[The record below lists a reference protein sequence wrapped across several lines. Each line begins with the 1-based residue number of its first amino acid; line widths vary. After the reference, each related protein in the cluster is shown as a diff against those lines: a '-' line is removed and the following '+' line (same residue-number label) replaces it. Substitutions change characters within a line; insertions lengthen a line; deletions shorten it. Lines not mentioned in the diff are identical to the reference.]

1 MNYVAILAAIPAVA
15 GFIGQVVFTKIGFGL
30 ALTSAILG
38 YVMAF
43 VSVYTV
49 AFITDAL
56 APTFG
61 GRKDMAS
68 ALKLTVYPY
77 TPAWVAGI
85 LALIPMLGWLAIL
98 GLYGIY
104 LLYLDIPVLMKSPQ
118 DRTVLYAVTIIVCA
132 IIVYLV
138 IGFIIAAI
146 LFRMLV

>member
-1 MNYVAILAAIPAVA
+1 MDLVGHAKGIVVNPQAEWQVIERESGDAGYLFMNYVAILAAIPAVA

-61 GRKDMAS
+61 GRK
-68 ALKLTVYPY
+68 
-77 TPAWVAGI
+77 AWRA
-85 LALIPMLGWLAIL
+85 
-98 GLYGIY
+98 
-104 LLYLDIPVLMKSPQ
+104 
-118 DRTVLYAVTIIVCA
+118 R
-132 IIVYLV
+132 
-138 IGFIIAAI
+138 
-146 LFRMLV
+146 